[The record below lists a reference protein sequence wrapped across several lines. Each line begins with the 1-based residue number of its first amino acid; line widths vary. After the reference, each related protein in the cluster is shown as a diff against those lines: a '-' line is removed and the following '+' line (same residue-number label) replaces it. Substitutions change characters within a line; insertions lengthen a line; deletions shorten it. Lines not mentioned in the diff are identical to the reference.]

1 MHITDLVVRELGLTD
16 VTELEPFATINGVT
30 IVELDA
36 AEGHFRVQLVR
47 DPEYLNVKLEEGG
60 KLAAYYNSLFWHE
73 ISTAEKIP
81 IPRAHFHTR
90 FRVSDGNVKHS
101 VYITKQEKRG
111 TERRQLGLPELEQV
125 ARQIAT
131 LHAVNSR
138 GVHQQFRTDVEENYG
153 NIKKFRGSI
162 QKDLVEILQS
172 LVEGQENN
180 YFMSPSSVL
189 QKVRILTHHLET
201 HKEED
206 DEKNEHQVIT
216 HGRLTGD
223 KCRWDEEGKL
233 VEITEWEN
241 IHLGNPVEDLTNLI
255 VTSGDVELRRKKF
268 MKVFQVYFYTLVDLH
283 PPNYQLSDLKRWFKE
298 FQAKA
303 VIDGIEQLLLLLS
316 ETTDEDWKL
325 ESVLRWESALDD
337 TVDFLTGN
345 YISDDEHTF
354 FSHKDED

>member
-1 MHITDLVVRELGLTD
+1 MHITNLVVKELGLTN

-30 IVELDA
+30 IVDLDA

-47 DPEYLNVKLEEGG
+47 DSEYLNVKLEEGS

-73 ISTAEKIP
+73 ISSAEKIP

-90 FRVSDGNVKHS
+90 FRVTDGSVKHS
-101 VYITKQEKRG
+101 VFITKVEKRG
-111 TERRQLGLPELEQV
+111 TERCQLGLDELEQV

-138 GVHQQFRTDVEENYG
+138 GVHEQFRTDVEENYG
-153 NIKKFRGSI
+153 NIRKFKGSI
-162 QKDLVEILQS
+162 QKDLIEILQ
-172 LVEGQENN
+172 LALEGTDTP
-180 YFMSPSSVL
+180 YFMNPSSVM
-189 QKVRILTHHLET
+189 QKVGIVTHHLES

-206 DEKNEHQVIT
+206 DEKNKHQVIT
-216 HGRLTGD
+216 HGRLTAEQ
-223 KCRWDEEGKL
+223 CRFDEEGKL

-255 VTSGDVELRRKKF
+255 VTSGDVEVRRKKF

-298 FQAKA
+298 FQARA
-303 VIDGIEQLLLLLS
+303 VVDGIEQLLLLLS
-316 ETTDEDWKL
+316 ESTDEDLRQKA
-325 ESVLRWESALDD
+325 VHRWETALDD

-345 YISDDEHTF
+345 YVSDDEHTF
-354 FSHKDED
+354 FSHKED